1 MPVGHSVWNDLSVT
15 DGPAS
20 EPSMH
25 QVLVATDTTRAHWTL
40 TIVRKGRDWL
50 LALRG
55 DGMQDTWAA
64 SGPDLFEALRNLRR
78 LIDPLGFRLALNG
91 ARRDAWASG
100 MQRDMGEGRY
110 VYLLEPGQ
118 TGRPEQGDTL
128 GTAPI
133 ELIGQLPSKKRITL
147 TGSTRAVKAHPHRS
161 YAA

>member
-1 MPVGHSVWNDLSVT
+1 MPLGHSLWNDLSVT

-20 EPSMH
+20 EHSAH

-40 TIVRKGRDWL
+40 TIARKGRGWL
-50 LALRG
+50 LTLNG
-55 DGMQDTWAA
+55 DGTKDTWAA

-78 LIDPLGFRLALNG
+78 VIDPLGFRLALNG

-118 TGRPEQGDTL
+118 KGRPEQVDTL

-133 ELIGQLPSKKRITL
+133 EFIGSVAEQETHYAHWL
-147 TGSTRAVKAHPHRS
+147 STRS
-161 YAA
+161 

>member
-1 MPVGHSVWNDLSVT
+1 MT

-20 EPSMH
+20 EHSVH
-25 QVLVATDTTRAHWTL
+25 QVLVAATDATRAHWAL
-40 TIVRKGRDWL
+40 TVARQGRGWL

-55 DGMQDTWAA
+55 DGTQTWAA

-118 TGRPEQGDTL
+118 TGRPEQVDTL
-128 GTAPI
+128 ATAPI
-133 ELIGQLPSKKRITL
+133 ELIGSVAEQE
-147 TGSTRAVKAHPHRS
+147 AH
-161 YAA
+161 YAHWLNARG